1 MNVFPA
7 GICNMFNNQLNFS
20 YAHAALQSLFCLN
33 SSQELFHF
41 MINNNIRY
49 NMLFPMANELLN
61 IFDSIRSGNIA
72 NSQNILFYFGKY
84 YMENKMN
91 IQSQNVLNPDPFHFL
106 YFLLQFL
113 HMETNMSP
121 NFDISLF
128 NQSLDVMRNDNLI
141 YMLFLQFMLSQNSI
155 TSNIFFNTV
164 RYTYKCSMCGLY
176 YFYGLQNIFRM
187 NLDLFRYY
195 RDMTY
200 PMKKGT
206 NLELTD
212 LFLCYCGGNSIKC
225 RHCGN
230 SKNARYIKICYP
242 SKIIIISLERKN
254 HIFRNDVNFLYD
266 FDLGN
271 YISKTK
277 NQGMNL
283 NTNYELKAVV
293 SYCNFGTDGKY
304 FADCR
309 IKRENMMQEMWFRYI
324 DSYYFPIDRNE
335 MFNYEPQLL
344 FYELKNYNVNNGSIL
359 GMNMNYFNNNMEPNL
374 INNNN

>member
-113 HMETNMSP
+113 HMETNMGRSY
-121 NFDISLF
+121 DTSYF
-128 NQSLDVMRNDNLI
+128 NQNLNTMKIDNNI
-141 YMLFLQFMLSQNSI
+141 YRLFLQFYITSQNSI
-155 TSNIFFNTV
+155 ISSDMFTTV
-164 RYTYKCSMCGLY
+164 RYTYKCINCGEY
-176 YFYGLQNIFRM
+176 YFYGLLNIFRM
-187 NLDLFRYY
+187 KLDIIRGFR
-195 RDMTY
+195 DLTY
-200 PMKKGT
+200 PLKKGS
-206 NLELTD
+206 NLVLPELFTC
-212 LFLCYCGGNSIKC
+212 FCGGSYTKC
-225 RHCGN
+225 QHCGN
-230 SKNARYIKICYP
+230 NRTARYTRLCFPAKV
-242 SKIIIISLERKN
+242 IIISLERNN
-254 HIFRNDVNFLYD
+254 HSLCCDVNYPFYYNFVD
-266 FDLGN
+266 

-277 NQGMNL
+277 TIGINL
-283 NTNYELKAVV
+283 NTNYELKAVI
-293 SYCNFGTDGKY
+293 SYTNFVNGGKY
-304 FADCR
+304 FADCK
-309 IKRENMMQEMWFRYI
+309 IKMGDRSHIWVRYV
-324 DSYYFPIDRNE
+324 DSFLSIIQPNDI
-335 MFNYEPQLL
+335 FNHEPQILI
-344 FYELKNYNVNNGSIL
+344 YEVSK
-359 GMNMNYFNNNMEPNL
+359 ME
-374 INNNN
+374 INNDRLASRKKEFDTMIQDDS